1 MAVFFKKDANLWCL
15 STRVLWWGWKAAL
28 FVCVNTLI
36 KENAAS
42 IICNKMNSGMPA
54 RSGDIMSKLIQQQDI
69 TETQIYFVHFMSN
82 KILIQLI
89 PEVIIQM
96 SVLQI
101 VTNKQTRH
109 Y

>member
-1 MAVFFKKDANLWCL
+1 
-15 STRVLWWGWKAAL
+15 
-28 FVCVNTLI
+28 
-36 KENAAS
+36 
-42 IICNKMNSGMPA
+42 MPA